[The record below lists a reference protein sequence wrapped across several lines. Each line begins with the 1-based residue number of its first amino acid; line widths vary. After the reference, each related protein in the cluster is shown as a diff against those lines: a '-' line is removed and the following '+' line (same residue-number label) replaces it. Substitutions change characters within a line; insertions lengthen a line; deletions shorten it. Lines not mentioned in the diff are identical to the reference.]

1 MNRQRK
7 KLGLLTFVGATLLV
21 VALLSFGS
29 STWATPTQL
38 NSPGDDTIPDKSSP
52 RALVGRGQST
62 EFTIL
67 VTNPDDEP
75 DTWANTIVT
84 DTIDS
89 YLNVTGLDTTQGSA
103 TWAGQNVTFTIGTLP
118 PGSSVT
124 LTIYVKVK
132 DTAPKG
138 YDVENT
144 AYITRAGWVLKPS
157 DPEIPHMFYVA
168 TYESYLALGMKR
180 YIAP

>member
-1 MNRQRK
+1 MNRQKK

-29 STWATPTQL
+29 ATWATPPQL
-38 NSPGDDTIPDKSSP
+38 NSSGDDTIPDKSSDKT
-52 RALVGRGQST
+52 LVRRGESA

-75 DTWANTIVT
+75 DTWKNTVVT

-89 YLNVTGLDTTQGSA
+89 YLNVTGIGTTQGSA

-124 LTIYVKVK
+124 LKIYVKVK
-132 DTAPKG
+132 GTAPGG

-144 AYITRAGWVLKPS
+144 AYLTRAGQEDESPV
-157 DPEIPHMFYVA
+157 PHMFRVLYD
-168 TYESYLALGMKR
+168 SYLPVGMKR
-180 YIAP
+180 YVAP

>member
-29 STWATPTQL
+29 STWATPPQL
-38 NSPGDDTIPDKSSP
+38 DSPGYDTIPDKSSP
-52 RALVGRGQST
+52 KALVRRGEST

-67 VTNPDDEP
+67 VTNPYSAT
-75 DTWANTIVT
+75 DTWTNTVVT

-89 YLNVTGLDTTQGSA
+89 YLNITGLGTTQGSA
-103 TWAGQNVTFTIGTLP
+103 TWVGQNVTFTIGTLAP
-118 PGSSVT
+118 DSEVT
-124 LTIYVKVK
+124 LKIYVKVSC
-132 DTAPKG
+132 TAPEG

-144 AYITRAGWVLKPS
+144 AYLTRAGQEDQSPL
-157 DPEIPHMFYVA
+157 PHMFRIAYD
-168 TYESYLALGMKR
+168 SYLPVGMKR

>member
-29 STWATPTQL
+29 STWATPPQL
-38 NSPGDDTIPDKSSP
+38 DSPGYDTIPDKFP
-52 RALVGRGQST
+52 DKTLVRRGESA

-67 VTNPDDEP
+67 VTNPYTAT
-75 DTWANTIVT
+75 DTWTNTIVT

-89 YLNVTGLDTTQGSA
+89 YLDVTGLGTTQGSA
-103 TWAGQNVTFTIGTLP
+103 TWVGQNVTFTIGTLP
-118 PGSSVT
+118 PDSSVT
-124 LTIYVKVK
+124 LNIYVKVK
-132 DTAPKG
+132 VTAPEG

-144 AYITRAGWVLKPS
+144 AYLTHTGWGPVLSELPW
-157 DPEIPHMFYVA
+157 MFRVA
-168 TYESYLALGMKR
+168 YDSYLPLGMKR